1 MDGISIGVTAS
12 AHANSPDATARSRS
26 CFNKP
31 HLCLSL
37 NDGCFVCPSEKREM
51 KSSFY
56 FQANSLCVPVVS
68 DGGSA
73 LWLLQLT
80 RHGGGVSIPGALPT

>member
-1 MDGISIGVTAS
+1 MDGISTGVTAS

-37 NDGCFVCPSEKREM
+37 NDGCFVCPSEKRLL
-51 KSSFY
+51 KSSF
-56 FQANSLCVPVVS
+56 FTSTQIACVF
-68 DGGSA
+68 
-73 LWLLQLT
+73 LWSQT
-80 RHGGGVSIPGALPT
+80 EVAPCGYCS